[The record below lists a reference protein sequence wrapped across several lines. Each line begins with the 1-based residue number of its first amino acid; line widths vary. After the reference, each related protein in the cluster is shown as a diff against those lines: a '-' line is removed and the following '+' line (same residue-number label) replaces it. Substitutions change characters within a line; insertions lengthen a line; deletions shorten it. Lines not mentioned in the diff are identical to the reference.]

1 MKHIYD
7 LTPGEIA
14 EFCGQN
20 GIAGYRSRQILQWMY
35 RRKADGFDDFNDLP
49 QDVRGLLKGAFRLRA
64 LDFTAA
70 QRSALDGTIRYNFTT
85 ADGYSVQAVFL
96 PQGGRNSVCISTQ
109 VGCPV
114 GCYFC
119 ASGRVKFVRNLTRG
133 EMLEQIIQ
141 VTSRSS
147 KKISGVLLMG
157 MGEPLLNYDNVASAL
172 SAIVN
177 EEELGIGRRHV
188 TVSTA
193 GFVPQ
198 IEKLAASGA
207 GVRLAVSLHAP
218 DDATRKKLVPATV
231 PYTVAEIVSAGL
243 GYSRATGSRLT
254 IEYILAAG
262 VNDTLQSAQELV
274 KLLQGHMKKNEDLQ
288 INIIACN
295 PVDKSAF
302 GSPSKKSV
310 DIFRNI
316 LSRHGLVAIVRQP
329 RGKDIR
335 AACGQLGT
343 YQ

>member
-1 MKHIYD
+1 M
-7 LTPGEIA
+7 A
-14 EFCGQN
+14 EFCEKN
-20 GIAGYRSRQILQWMY
+20 GIERYRSGQILRWMY

-49 QDVRGLLKGAFRLRA
+49 QKVRGALKGAFQFHTLK
-64 LDFTAA
+64 FSGA
-70 QRSALDGTIRYNFTT
+70 QRSALDGTIRYSFT
-85 ADGYSVQAVFL
+85 AGDGASVQAVFL

-119 ASGRVKFVRNLTRG
+119 ASGRVKFARNLTRG

-141 VTSRSS
+141 AANRSS

-157 MGEPLLNYDNVASAL
+157 MGEPLLNYDNVSSAL

-177 EEELGIGRRHV
+177 EDELGIGRRHV

-198 IEKLAASGA
+198 INKLASSGA
-207 GVRLAVSLHAP
+207 GARLAISLHAP
-218 DDATRKKLVPATV
+218 DDATRKKLVPAAV

-243 GYSRATGSRLT
+243 GYARATGSRLT

-274 KLLQGHMKKNEDLQ
+274 KLLQGCMKKNEDVQ
-288 INIIACN
+288 INLIACN
-295 PVDKSAF
+295 SVEKSAF
-302 GSPSKKSV
+302 ASPSKKSA
-310 DIFRNI
+310 DIFRNL

-335 AACGQLGT
+335 AACGQLGV
-343 YQ
+343 